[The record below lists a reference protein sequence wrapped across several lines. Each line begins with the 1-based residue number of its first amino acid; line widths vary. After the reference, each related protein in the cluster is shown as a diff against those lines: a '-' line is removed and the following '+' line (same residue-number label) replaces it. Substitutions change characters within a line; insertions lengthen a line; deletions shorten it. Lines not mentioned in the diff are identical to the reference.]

1 MHPQNCQRGGKRRSA
16 SAWESLAITEGLNN
30 RGALRDPMLACR
42 RMQRTE
48 FDPGVALQAGLWMFV
63 FKANFLLRTFR
74 KNPRRS
80 CLTDCGSSQDN
91 KTKGNWC
98 CLSLQMGNVDIS
110 SICLTADSWHSL
122 WEIILGGKE
131 TSQTPPLLLPWAP
144 LGSHWVLWITSPG
157 MSPLQSGVLHP
168 FRRINVFLQPS
179 PRARARDWGVHREKI
194 LGGYKGC
201 WHQWGQAATPQPRR
215 GTFR

>member
-1 MHPQNCQRGGKRRSA
+1 
-16 SAWESLAITEGLNN
+16 
-30 RGALRDPMLACR
+30 MLHYRQGCGCLFSKDIFFC
-42 RMQRTE
+42 E
-48 FDPGVALQAGLWMFV
+48 HSE
-63 FKANFLLRTFR
+63 

-80 CLTDCGSSQDN
+80 SLTDCGSSQDN
-91 KTKGNWC
+91 KTEGNWC

-110 SICLTADSWHSL
+110 SICLTAESWHSL

-131 TSQTPPLLLPWAP
+131 TSQTPPLPLPWAP

-179 PRARARDWGVHREKI
+179 SRARARDWGLHREQI
-194 LGGYKGC
+194 LRGYKGC
-201 WHQWGQAATPQPRR
+201 WRQWGQAATPQPRR
-215 GTFR
+215 GRFSRSRLWPRVTCYQNKQSGTELFFCPVGDIWCVCSKILVSLITCLL